1 MGVFCIMISIRLLAL
16 RLLEVGLL
24 EVGLLEV
31 GLKKF
36 RAHVQHW
43 RTLENKVK

>member
-24 EVGLLEV
+24 EVGL
-31 GLKKF
+31 KKF
-36 RAHVQHW
+36 RAHAQHW